1 MFKTFQ
7 NLNLQISRLIIQLP
21 KFWGKWLLT
30 YLANVAVVEVHL
42 FYYARLPAV
51 NQGCEHHTQTRTALI
66 LYLNWQQARV
76 NPE

>member
-1 MFKTFQ
+1 MFKIFQ
-7 NLNLQISRLIIQLP
+7 NLNLQMSRLIIQ
-21 KFWGKWLLT
+21 WLLT
-30 YLANVAVVEVHL
+30 YLGNVAMVEVHL